1 MAEQILVTTTE
12 NIPGR
17 KYETIG
23 EVFGDYNSIKKCN

>member
-17 KYETIG
+17 KYEIIG
-23 EVFGDYNSIKKCN
+23 KVFGDYNSIKKCN